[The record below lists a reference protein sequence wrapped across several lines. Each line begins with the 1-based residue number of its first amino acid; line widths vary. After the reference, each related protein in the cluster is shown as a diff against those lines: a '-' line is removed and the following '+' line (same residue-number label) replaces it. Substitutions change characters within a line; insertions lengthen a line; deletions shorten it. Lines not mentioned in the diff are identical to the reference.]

1 MATVDRKPSGKPTRK
16 APVTSEILDRQPPR
30 SLEAEKAVL
39 GSILLLPHVCD
50 DVSLII
56 KPEDFYDDANRC
68 IFEHFLALQNLSR
81 QIDMALLVER
91 LRTAGDYDKVGGA
104 VYLAEVTRSVPTAAN
119 AVHYAYIVRD
129 KSLLRGL
136 ISSSTEILRDAY
148 EDGTDPREQLN
159 RAEHKIFAIL
169 SEGQTSSVITAH
181 DLIHEAMLRIE
192 QREKGEHKVAGVD
205 SGFPGIDELTGGM
218 HDGELI
224 IIAARPSMG
233 KTAFALNLAEYAST
247 QLKVSTLVCSLEMSA
262 IELADR
268 LLCSS
273 ARVDSH
279 RLRNGRATIDERKKL
294 IEAAA
299 VLTQSP
305 LFLDDSPSRTVLE
318 INAVARRLKRS
329 NKLGLIVID
338 YLQLIEP
345 DNTKDPRQEQVARI
359 ARRLKGMAR
368 ELNVPVVCL
377 AQLNRQAE
385 QTGDHVP
392 RLSHLRESG
401 AIEQDADVVMFVHRE
416 EYYFTPDERERERQD
431 GNPRGLLGGAQI
443 IISKQRNGPTG
454 EVKLHWKHE
463 FTRFESLTNKPY
475 DEFEQFAPTDEPF

>member
-1 MATVDRKPSGKPTRK
+1 MATVDRKSGSKPSRK
-16 APVTSEILDRQPPR
+16 SVVTSEILDRQPPR
-30 SLEAEKAVL
+30 NLDAEKAVL

-50 DVSLII
+50 DVTLII
-56 KPEDFYDDANRC
+56 RPEDFYDEANRC
-68 IFEHFLALQNLSR
+68 VFAHFVDLQSMSR

-91 LRTAGDYDKVGGA
+91 LRTSGDYEKFGGA
-104 VYLAEVTRSVPTAAN
+104 AFLAEITRSVPTAAN
-119 AVHYAYIVRD
+119 AVHYAQIVRD

-136 ISSSTEILRDAY
+136 IHSSTEILRDAY
-148 EDGTDPREQLN
+148 EDDSDPREQLN
-159 RAEHKIFAIL
+159 RAEQKIFSIL
-169 SEGQTSSVITAH
+169 SDGQKSTVITAH

-192 QREKGEHKVAGVD
+192 QREKGDHKVAGVD
-205 SGFPGIDELTGGM
+205 TGFADLDEITGGL

-233 KTAFALNLAEYAST
+233 KTALALNIAEYAAT
-247 QLKVSTLVCSLEMSA
+247 KLNVSTLVSSLEMSA

-279 RLRNGRATIDERKKL
+279 RLRSGRATMDERKKL

-318 INAVARRLKRS
+318 ISAVARRLKRTQ
-329 NKLGLIVID
+329 KLGLIVID

-345 DNTKDPRQEQVARI
+345 DNPKDNRQEQVARI

-385 QTGDHVP
+385 QTRDNLP

-416 EYYFTPDERERERQD
+416 EYYLSPEDREKERQD
-431 GNPRGLLGGAQI
+431 GNPRGLLGQAQI

-454 EVKLHWKHE
+454 DIKLHWKHE
-463 FTRFESLTNKPY
+463 FTRFESATQRPY
-475 DEFEQFAPTDEPF
+475 DEFEQFAEAPEPF

>member
-1 MATVDRKPSGKPTRK
+1 
-16 APVTSEILDRQPPR
+16 
-30 SLEAEKAVL
+30 
-39 GSILLLPHVCD
+39 
-50 DVSLII
+50 
-56 KPEDFYDDANRC
+56 
-68 IFEHFLALQNLSR
+68 
-81 QIDMALLVER
+81 
-91 LRTAGDYDKVGGA
+91 
-104 VYLAEVTRSVPTAAN
+104 
-119 AVHYAYIVRD
+119 
-129 KSLLRGL
+129 
-136 ISSSTEILRDAY
+136 
-148 EDGTDPREQLN
+148 
-159 RAEHKIFAIL
+159 
-169 SEGQTSSVITAH
+169 
-181 DLIHEAMLRIE
+181 MLRIE

-205 SGFPGIDELTGGM
+205 TGFADLDEITGGL

-233 KTAFALNLAEYAST
+233 KTALALNIAEYAAT
-247 QLKVSTLVCSLEMSA
+247 NLHVSTLVSSLEMSA

-279 RLRNGRATIDERKKL
+279 RLRSGRATMEERKKL
-294 IEAAA
+294 IESAA

-318 INAVARRLKRS
+318 ISAVARRLKRTQ
-329 NKLGLIVID
+329 KLGLIVID

-345 DNTKDPRQEQVARI
+345 DNPKDNRQEQVARI

-385 QTGDHVP
+385 QTRDNLP

-416 EYYFTPDERERERQD
+416 EYYLSPEEREKERQD
-431 GNPRGLLGGAQI
+431 GNPRGLLGQAQI

-454 EVKLHWKHE
+454 DVKLHWKHE
-463 FTRFESLTNKPY
+463 FTRFESATQRPY
-475 DEFEQFAPTDEPF
+475 DEFEKFGESPEPF

>member
-1 MATVDRKPSGKPTRK
+1 
-16 APVTSEILDRQPPR
+16 
-30 SLEAEKAVL
+30 
-39 GSILLLPHVCD
+39 
-50 DVSLII
+50 
-56 KPEDFYDDANRC
+56 
-68 IFEHFLALQNLSR
+68 
-81 QIDMALLVER
+81 
-91 LRTAGDYDKVGGA
+91 
-104 VYLAEVTRSVPTAAN
+104 
-119 AVHYAYIVRD
+119 
-129 KSLLRGL
+129 
-136 ISSSTEILRDAY
+136 
-148 EDGTDPREQLN
+148 
-159 RAEHKIFAIL
+159 
-169 SEGQTSSVITAH
+169 
-181 DLIHEAMLRIE
+181 
-192 QREKGEHKVAGVD
+192 
-205 SGFPGIDELTGGM
+205 
-218 HDGELI
+218 
-224 IIAARPSMG
+224 
-233 KTAFALNLAEYAST
+233 LNLAEYAAT
-247 QLKVSTLVCSLEMSA
+247 QLKVATLVCSLEMSA

-279 RLRNGRATIDERKKL
+279 RLRNGRATVEERKKL

-329 NKLGLIVID
+329 HKLGLIVID
-338 YLQLIEP
+338 YLQLVEP
-345 DNTKDPRQEQVARI
+345 DNVTKDNRQEQVARI

-385 QTGDHVP
+385 QTGDHLP

-416 EYYFTPDERERERQD
+416 EYYLTPEERERERQD

-463 FTRFESLTNKPY
+463 FTRFETLTHKPY
-475 DEFEQFAPTDEPF
+475 DEFEQFAPSSEPF

>member
-1 MATVDRKPSGKPTRK
+1 MATVDRKLGSKPRK
-16 APVTSEILDRQPPR
+16 PPVTSEILDRQPPR
-30 SLEAEKAVL
+30 NLDAEKAVL
-39 GSILLLPHVCD
+39 GSILLLPHACD
-50 DVSLII
+50 DVSLILR
-56 KPEDFYDDANRC
+56 PDDFYDDANRT
-68 IFEHFLALQNLSR
+68 IFEHFLALVEMSR
-81 QIDMALLVER
+81 QIDMALVVER
-91 LRTAGDYDKVGGA
+91 LRTSGDYEKIGGA
-104 VYLAEVTRSVPTAAN
+104 AYLAEVARSVPTAAN
-119 AVHYAYIVRD
+119 AVHYAQIVRD
-129 KSLLRGL
+129 KAMLRGL

-148 EDGTDPREQLN
+148 EDGCDPREQLN
-159 RAEHKIFAIL
+159 RAEQKIFAIL
-169 SEGQTSSVITAH
+169 SEGQTSSVVTAH

-205 SGFPGIDELTGGM
+205 TGFPGIDELTGGL

-233 KTAFALNLAEYAST
+233 KTAFALNLAEYAAT
-247 QLKVSTLVCSLEMSA
+247 QLKVATLVCSLEMSA

-279 RLRNGRATIDERKKL
+279 RLRNGRATVEERKKL

-305 LFLDDSPSRTVLE
+305 LFLDDSPSRTILE
-318 INAVARRLKRS
+318 IAAVARRLKRAH
-329 NKLGLIVID
+329 KLGMVVID
-338 YLQLIEP
+338 YLQLVEP
-345 DNTKDPRQEQVARI
+345 DNPKDSRQEQVARI

-368 ELNVPVVCL
+368 ELNLPVVCL

-385 QTGDHVP
+385 LARENVP

-416 EYYFTPDERERERQD
+416 EYYLTPEERDKERQD

-443 IISKQRNGPTG
+443 ILSKQRNCPTG
-454 EVKLHWKHE
+454 DVKLVWKHE
-463 FTRFESLTNKPY
+463 FTRFENLSQKPY
-475 DEFEQFAPTDEPF
+475 DEFEQFSPPSEPF